1 MRPLN
6 QTKRDRFY
14 WLSEINKASLV
25 INTRA
30 GLLEKSLATK
40 IAKALSEV
48 IEDASQPDADR
59 PILVIKFEPKLIE
72 AGGIEVTK
80 LHIGRSSQDMH
91 GTYMATTLRDGL
103 LDISEALDE
112 VWASLLDLVRKNR
125 DAYVTNYTNGVPAQP
140 NSYAHYLLGF
150 ASAFERDALRLRE
163 SYRRIDRSPMGTTV
177 LNGTCWPLSRQPM
190 AEYLGFGGLAE
201 NAFDAVQ
208 ISSVENPVDLA
219 SAITEIELHI
229 GMFVQDVMTQY
240 AQPQPWILLQEGGDN
255 TYVSSAMPQKRNP
268 GILNNVRR
276 DASTTLSLAMG
287 TVLRTHN
294 TPTGMVDGRNVDE
307 NMALVASCVKTLRN
321 FDKILHALIVNK
333 ARALEALNSDW
344 TASQEVA
351 DRLMKNY
358 GLPFRVGHHF
368 ASNMVSLAKKNGF
381 TPLAFPYAEAC
392 RIYAETTAKEAPGT
406 DTTFPMSETEFR
418 AALDPI
424 SIVENRQTYGGPQSS
439 EVERMLN
446 ASTEAL
452 AQHQRW
458 TQEKLQTIESAL
470 SKLDSD
476 FAALL

>member
-1 MRPLN
+1 MKELN

-25 INTRA
+25 INTRE
-30 GLLEKSLATK
+30 GLLEKPLATK
-40 IAKALSEV
+40 IAKALSTV
-48 IEDASQPDADR
+48 IENASQPGAER

-80 LHIGRSSQDMH
+80 LHVGRSSQDMH
-91 GTYMATTLRDGL
+91 GTYMAATLRDGL
-103 LDISEALDE
+103 LDISEAFST
-112 VWASLLDLVRKNR
+112 VWGSLLELAKKNR

-150 ASAFERDALRLRE
+150 ASAFERDAERLRE
-163 SYRRIDRSPMGTTV
+163 CYKRIDRCPMGTTV

-190 AEYLGFGGLAE
+190 AEYLGFDALAE

-219 SAITEIELHI
+219 SAIAQIELHL
-229 GMFVQDVMTQY
+229 GMFIQDVMTQY
-240 AQPQPWILLQEGGDN
+240 AQPQPWILLQEGGEN

-287 TVLRTHN
+287 TLMRTHN

-307 NMALVASCVKTLRN
+307 GMTLVASCVKTLKN
-321 FDKILHALIVNK
+321 FDKILHALVVDK
-333 ARALEALNSDW
+333 ARALEVLNSDW

-368 ASNMVSLAKKNGF
+368 ASNMVSFAKKIGL
-381 TPLAFPYAEAC
+381 TPLTFPHAEAC

-424 SIVENRQTYGGPQSS
+424 SIVENRQTQGGPQAS
-439 EVERMLN
+439 EVERMLG
-446 ASTEAL
+446 ASSKAQ
-452 AQHQRW
+452 AQHQSW
-458 TQEKLQTIESAL
+458 TQEKLQSIESAL
-470 SKLDSD
+470 ARLDSD
-476 FAALL
+476 FATFL